1 MTGGRQG
8 GDIEIGAVLGRGALD
23 DRLEARGSGRVDP
36 AQRCIR
42 RCERRIDERGT
53 SSI

>member
-8 GDIEIGAVLGRGALD
+8 GDIEIGAFLASGTLD
-23 DRLEARGSGRVDP
+23 DRLEARGGGRVDP
-36 AQRCIR
+36 AQGCMR
-42 RCERRIDERGT
+42 RRQRRIDKRGT